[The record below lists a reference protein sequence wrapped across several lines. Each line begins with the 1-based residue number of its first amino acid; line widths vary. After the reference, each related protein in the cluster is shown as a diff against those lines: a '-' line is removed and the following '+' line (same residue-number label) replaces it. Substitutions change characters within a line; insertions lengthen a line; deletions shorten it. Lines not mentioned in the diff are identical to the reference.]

1 MSASHGARSARLGP
15 SPLPGPDSLQ
25 QLFEFPAESLARLCS
40 GTDGPAS
47 RDRLAR
53 NLELQWVFT
62 EDYAGMSTASMALG
76 MIAAEAEA
84 AGLTSAPPFSMHRVC
99 DNNSL
104 CHRVLGCDPDLSLRG
119 SCCLA
124 PKHVF
129 GDLNDRLQPD
139 LKRVLE
145 FLGPDESM
153 TKQEKQRTFNSMRR
167 VLQENGS
174 DNFFA
179 SQTAPCSLHAG
190 RMCPLHPEP
199 QDLSRSEACM
209 DSARSGPLMLRV
221 VDPRKNGR

>member
-1 MSASHGARSARLGP
+1 MSMPRWPKVSETRLLNATMSASHGARSARLGP
-15 SPLPGPDSLQ
+15 SPLPGPGSLQ
-25 QLFEFPAESLARLCS
+25 QLFEFPADSLARLCS

-99 DNNSL
+99 DNNSI
-104 CHRVLGCDPDLSLRG
+104 CHRVLGCDPDLRLPG

-129 GDLNDRLQPD
+129 GDLERSIAARPEESSRVPRPGRVNDEAGEAAHVQ
-139 LKRVLE
+139 
-145 FLGPDESM
+145 
-153 TKQEKQRTFNSMRR
+153 Q
-167 VLQENGS
+167 
-174 DNFFA
+174 
-179 SQTAPCSLHAG
+179 HA
-190 RMCPLHPEP
+190 
-199 QDLSRSEACM
+199 
-209 DSARSGPLMLRV
+209 SGPAGERHRQLICLSSSIMFRARWSDV
-221 VDPRKNGR
+221 PFTS